1 MLISLVKCLTYL
13 CLDAP
18 EVGALSD
25 SRYEIILLLLSFI
38 KQRLIVGGSRK
49 DTWIAIGMFYRC
61 PLYPNLFSTEP
72 FSICEFNCRL
82 VV

>member
-49 DTWIAIGMFYRC
+49 DTWIAIGMFHRC
-61 PLYPNLFSTEP
+61 TLTF
-72 FSICEFNCRL
+72 L
-82 VV
+82 VLSHFRFVSLIAD